1 MIDKRKTP
9 GATTKAAKL
18 RLQTLSVVFVG
29 LLALVLTLGAFA
41 ITIFAPS
48 QTSQVWPV
56 IMPLLTTAMTS
67 LVWWTA
73 RGNR

>member
-1 MIDKRKTP
+1 MIEKPKPP
-9 GATTKAAKL
+9 GDATKAAKL

-29 LLALVLTLGAFA
+29 ILSLALTLGAFA
-41 ITIFAPS
+41 ITVFAPS

-67 LVWWTA
+67 LIWWTA